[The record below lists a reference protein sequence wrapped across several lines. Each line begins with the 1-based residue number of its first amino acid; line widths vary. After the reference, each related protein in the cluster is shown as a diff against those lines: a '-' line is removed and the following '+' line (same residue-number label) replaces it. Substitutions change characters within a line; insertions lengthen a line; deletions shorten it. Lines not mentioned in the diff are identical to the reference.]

1 MDSSTYQ
8 QLRIFHA
15 IARAGSISEAARTLG
30 MTTPSASQALKLL
43 EQKMDMPLFWR
54 STRRVVLTDAGQR
67 LLSQTGS
74 LMAQLE
80 HSFDALISEE
90 HDPTGLVKI
99 TLSRFAYRLIIQ
111 PYLAEFNQRYP
122 HICLDISV
130 YDGTVDLVQ
139 AGYDL
144 GIRFGDKI
152 DENMVARQLLPF
164 FQEGLYVSKNYLQQY
179 GEPQRDNLHQ
189 HRLIGYR
196 FITTGQILPLILEQG
211 GESVSVEMP
220 TLIICNDIDTIADG
234 VRAGLGIG
242 RLFTPIHQ
250 QLPDKNDFIPVL
262 QNYWRNYPP
271 VYLYYPQASQ
281 KIKRV
286 AAVIEF
292 LMGKIVCKG
301 T

>member
-1 MDSSTYQ
+1 MNSTTYH
-8 QLRIFHA
+8 QLQIFHA
-15 IARAGSISEAARTLG
+15 IAQEGSINSAARKLG
-30 MTTPSASQALKLL
+30 ITSPSVSQALKLL
-43 EQKMDMPLFWR
+43 EQTMDMPLFWR
-54 STRRVVLTDAGQR
+54 STRRVQLTEAGTR
-67 LLSQTGS
+67 LLQQTEP
-74 LMAQLE
+74 LMRELDSRLE
-80 HSFDALISEE
+80 QFLGEE
-90 HDPTGLVKI
+90 HEPAGLVKI

-130 YDGTVDLVQ
+130 YDGTVDLMQ

-152 DENMVARQLLPF
+152 DENMVARQLLPS
-164 FQEGLYVSKNYLQQY
+164 FQEGLYVSKGYLQQY

-189 HRLIGYR
+189 HHLIGYR
-196 FITTGQILPLILEQG
+196 FITTGQSLPLILEKDGQS
-211 GESVSVEMP
+211 ESIEMP
-220 TLIICNDIDTIADG
+220 TPIICNDIDTIADG

-262 QNYWRNYPP
+262 TDYWRNYPP

-286 AAVIEF
+286 AAVIDF
-292 LMGKIVCKG
+292 LRGKFL
-301 T
+301 

>member
-1 MDSSTYQ
+1 
-8 QLRIFHA
+8 
-15 IARAGSISEAARTLG
+15 
-30 MTTPSASQALKLL
+30 
-43 EQKMDMPLFWR
+43 MDMPLFWR
-54 STRRVVLTDAGQR
+54 STRRVQLTEAGAR
-67 LLSQTGS
+67 LLTQTEP
-74 LMAQLE
+74 LMRELDSRLE
-80 HSFDALISEE
+80 QFLGEE
-90 HDPTGLVKI
+90 HAPSGLVRI

-152 DENMVARQLLPF
+152 DENMVARQLLPS
-164 FQEGLYVSKNYLQQY
+164 FQEGLYVSKGYLKTY
-179 GEPQRDNLHQ
+179 GEPQRENLHQ

-196 FITTGQILPLILEQG
+196 FITTGQSLPLILEKDGQS
-211 GESVSVEMP
+211 ESIEIP
-220 TLIICNDIDTIADG
+220 TPIICNDIDTIADG

-262 QNYWRNYPP
+262 TDYWRNYPP

-286 AAVIEF
+286 AAVIDF
-292 LMGKIVCKG
+292 LRGKFL
-301 T
+301 

>member
-1 MDSSTYQ
+1 
-8 QLRIFHA
+8 
-15 IARAGSISEAARTLG
+15 
-30 MTTPSASQALKLL
+30 
-43 EQKMDMPLFWR
+43 MDMPLFWR
-54 STRRVVLTDAGQR
+54 STRRVQLTEAGAR
-67 LLSQTGS
+67 LLTQTES
-74 LMAQLE
+74 LMRELDSRLE
-80 HSFDALISEE
+80 QFLSEE
-90 HDPTGLVKI
+90 HAPSGLVRI

-152 DENMVARQLLPF
+152 DENMVARQLLPS
-164 FQEGLYVSKNYLQQY
+164 FQEGLYVSKGYLQQY

-196 FITTGQILPLILEQG
+196 FITTGQILPLILEKDGQS
-211 GESVSVEMP
+211 ESIEMP
-220 TLIICNDIDTIADG
+220 TPIICNDIDTIADG

-262 QNYWRNYPP
+262 TDYWRNYPP

-281 KIKRV
+281 KVKRV
-286 AAVIEF
+286 AAVIDF
-292 LMGKIVCKG
+292 LMKKMGKIA
-301 T
+301 

>member
-1 MDSSTYQ
+1 MNSTTYH
-8 QLRIFHA
+8 QLQIFHA
-15 IARAGSISEAARTLG
+15 IAQEGSINSAARKLG
-30 MTTPSASQALKLL
+30 ITSPSVSQALKLL
-43 EQKMDMPLFWR
+43 EQTMDMPLFWR
-54 STRRVVLTDAGQR
+54 STRRVQLTEAGTR
-67 LLSQTGS
+67 LLQQTEP
-74 LMAQLE
+74 LMRELDSRLE
-80 HSFDALISEE
+80 QFLGEE
-90 HDPTGLVKI
+90 HEPAGLVKI

-130 YDGTVDLVQ
+130 YDGTVDLMQ

-144 GIRFGDKI
+144 SIRFGDKI
-152 DENMVARQLLPF
+152 DENMVARQLLPS
-164 FQEGLYVSKNYLQQY
+164 FQEGLYVSKGYLQQY

-189 HRLIGYR
+189 HHLIGYR
-196 FITTGQILPLILEQG
+196 FITTGQSLPLILEKDGQS
-211 GESVSVEMP
+211 ESIEMP
-220 TLIICNDIDTIADG
+220 TPIICNDIDTIADG

-262 QNYWRNYPP
+262 TDYWRNYPP

-286 AAVIEF
+286 AAVIDF
-292 LMGKIVCKG
+292 LRGKFL
-301 T
+301 

>member
-1 MDSSTYQ
+1 M
-8 QLRIFHA
+8 
-15 IARAGSISEAARTLG
+15 SENFTI
-30 MTTPSASQALKLL
+30 Q
-43 EQKMDMPLFWR
+43 
-54 STRRVVLTDAGQR
+54 
-67 LLSQTGS
+67 
-74 LMAQLE
+74 
-80 HSFDALISEE
+80 
-90 HDPTGLVKI
+90 I

-152 DENMVARQLLPF
+152 DENMVARQLLPS
-164 FQEGLYVSKNYLQQY
+164 FQEGLYVSKGYLKTY

-196 FITTGQILPLILEQG
+196 FITTGQILPLILEKDGQS
-211 GESVSVEMP
+211 ESIEMP
-220 TLIICNDIDTIADG
+220 TPIICNDIDTIADG

-242 RLFTPIHQ
+242 RLFTPIHH

-262 QNYWRNYPP
+262 TDYWRNYPP

-281 KIKRV
+281 KVKRV
-286 AAVIEF
+286 AAVIGF
-292 LMGKIVCKG
+292 LMKKMRKIA
-301 T
+301 